1 MDAIFGI
8 PTTSIMVVLSVLLAF
23 CLLVTVWVA
32 LRRPVI
38 FKLGVRN
45 IPRRKAQTIL
55 IVVGLMLSTL
65 IISAAMTTGDTLN
78 NSTNAAIYQQLGH
91 VDEIVVFSTDAE
103 DANIVN
109 SVTYTIP
116 ESALTLVQDAIG
128 DHPDVDGIAPI
139 QLAFVPVVNNTTGL
153 GEPEAS
159 LTGMRADDM
168 TTFGGLIASDGSTI
182 DFSTVQPGQVVI
194 TELMEDQLDASV
206 GDSVTVTWQGQEF
219 TFTVAAIARD
229 QVIAGSLDIG
239 TAGMVIPLDE
249 MQRLF
254 NTEGQYS
261 AIMISNRGE
270 VRGSQKHT
278 DAVVDALVP
287 ALEGHSL
294 GVMKMKEEFVDLAE
308 LISNAFTSIFIVM
321 GLFSMAVGV
330 LLIVL
335 IFSMLAAER
344 RSEMGMARAVGAKR
358 LQLVQQF
365 IAEGTGY
372 ALLSGLAG
380 SALGVLISLG
390 ITWIL
395 GSALG
400 DEITI
405 EPMVRPQSLII
416 AYCLGVV
423 ITFLAVVVGSF
434 RISRLNIVSAI
445 RDLPDVSI
453 HRRRPRILIFGIILT
468 AIGAVLSVVSGDSM
482 AIFGIGMGLWPF
494 GLLMI
499 SRFFGVPSRIPAT
512 LAGLFIVVFWLLPDA
527 QFQRIFGEF
536 NGDFEL
542 FFVAGIMLVV
552 GSTIVM
558 VQNLD
563 ILLRLVS
570 WFGGLFRS
578 KLPAVRTAVAY
589 PAAAKGRT
597 GMTIAMFSLII
608 FSLVMMATI
617 SENMNAAFL
626 SDKAAAGWTVRS
638 ASGITNPIDD
648 FRAELEANGVDMSNV
663 TAIGAM
669 DMPLLGAAEARVAG
683 TDEWIT
689 FSTFG
694 MDEGYVANTEW
705 LFQDRAVGYDSD
717 QAIIDA
723 LNSGKPVAVADS
735 SIEFTAG
742 GNEFTG
748 FGLGAQLTYEGDQF
762 VPFDVEILD
771 PVTGEGTRVTIIGII
786 DSRLTSMIGL
796 FAPRA
801 ITDEVFH
808 GNRGQTSFFL
818 RLDDVSQAEA
828 MANEIESTLL
838 TQGVQSVS
846 IQKEL
851 EDNQST
857 ARSFLYLIQGFM
869 GLGLVVGIAAIG
881 VIAFRNVVERRQ
893 QIGVIRAL
901 GFRRNLVSLSF
912 MIETAFVV
920 LLGVIAGGG
929 MGLALA
935 RNLFA
940 SGEISDGVIVAFTV
954 PWTII
959 VIVLVATLVAALL
972 MTWIPARQASRIS
985 PAEALRYE

>member
-1 MDAIFGI
+1 
-8 PTTSIMVVLSVLLAF
+8 
-23 CLLVTVWVA
+23 
-32 LRRPVI
+32 
-38 FKLGVRN
+38 
-45 IPRRKAQTIL
+45 
-55 IVVGLMLSTL
+55 
-65 IISAAMTTGDTLN
+65 
-78 NSTNAAIYQQLGH
+78 
-91 VDEIVVFSTDAE
+91 
-103 DANIVN
+103 
-109 SVTYTIP
+109 
-116 ESALTLVQDAIG
+116 
-128 DHPDVDGIAPI
+128 
-139 QLAFVPVVNNTTGL
+139 
-153 GEPEAS
+153 
-159 LTGMRADDM
+159 
-168 TTFGGLIASDGSTI
+168 
-182 DFSTVQPGQVVI
+182 
-194 TELMEDQLDASV
+194 
-206 GDSVTVTWQGQEF
+206 
-219 TFTVAAIARD
+219 
-229 QVIAGSLDIG
+229 
-239 TAGMVIPLDE
+239 
-249 MQRLF
+249 
-254 NTEGQYS
+254 
-261 AIMISNRGE
+261 
-270 VRGSQKHT
+270 
-278 DAVVDALVP
+278 
-287 ALEGHSL
+287 
-294 GVMKMKEEFVDLAE
+294 
-308 LISNAFTSIFIVM
+308 M

-344 RSEMGMARAVGAKR
+344 RSEMGMARAVGARR

-372 ALLSGLAG
+372 ALLSGLVG
-380 SALGVLISLG
+380 SALGVVISLG

-395 GSALG
+395 GQALG
-400 DEITI
+400 DDITI

-445 RDLPDVSI
+445 RDLPDVSM
-453 HRRRPRILIFGIILT
+453 HRRRPRILIFGILIT
-468 AIGAVLSVVSGDSM
+468 AIGALLSVAHNDSM
-482 AIFGIGMGLWPF
+482 ATFGIGMGLWPF
-494 GLLMI
+494 GLLLI

-512 LAGLFIVVFWLLPDA
+512 VAGLFIVVFWLLPDA
-527 QFQRIFGEF
+527 QFTSIFGEF
-536 NGDFEL
+536 DGDFEL
-542 FFVAGIMLVV
+542 FFVAGIMLVI

-563 ILLRLVS
+563 ILLGVVS
-570 WFGGLFRS
+570 WFGGVFRS
-578 KLPAVRTAVAY
+578 KLPAIRTAVAY

-638 ASGITNPIDD
+638 SAGLTNPIDD
-648 FRAELEANGVDMSNV
+648 FRAELEANGVDTSNV
-663 TAIGAM
+663 TAVGAM
-669 DMPLLGAAEARVAG
+669 DMPLLGGTEARVAG

-694 MDEGYVANTEW
+694 MDEGYIANTEW
-705 LFQDRAVGYDSD
+705 LFRDRAVGYDSD

-723 LNSGKPVAVADS
+723 LNSGQPVAVADS
-735 SIEFTAG
+735 SIEFAAG

-748 FGLGAQLTYEGDQF
+748 FGLGADLQFEGDQF
-762 VPFDVEILD
+762 IPFEVELLD

-786 DSRLTSMIGL
+786 DSSLTSMIGL
-796 FAPRA
+796 FAPRS

-818 RLDDVSQAEA
+818 KLDDVSQAEA
-828 MANEIESTLL
+828 FANEIESTLL

-846 IQKEL
+846 IKKEL

-901 GFRRNLVSLSF
+901 GFRQKLVSLSF
-912 MIETAFVV
+912 MIETTFVV

-929 MGLALA
+929 MGLVLA

-940 SGEISDGVIVAFTV
+940 SGDISDGVIVDFSV
-954 PWTII
+954 PWTI
-959 VIVLVATLVAALL
+959 VIVVLIATLIAALL
-972 MTWIPARQASRIS
+972 MTWIPARQASRIA